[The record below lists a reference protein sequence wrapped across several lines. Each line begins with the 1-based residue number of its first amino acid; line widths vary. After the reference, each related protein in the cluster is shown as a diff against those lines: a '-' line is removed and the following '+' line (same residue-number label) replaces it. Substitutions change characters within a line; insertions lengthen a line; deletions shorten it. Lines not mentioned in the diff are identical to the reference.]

1 VEVRL
6 GRVPVLVVM
15 GVSGSGKSTVSA
27 ALAARLHWD
36 YVDADDLHP
45 AHNVELMA
53 AGHALTDD
61 DRAPWLDRVAQ
72 TLRDFQG
79 RGRSCVLACSALKR
93 RYRDVLRGDG
103 VVFVHLVVD
112 PAGAAA
118 RVAGR
123 PAHFMPAA
131 LVDSQFAA
139 LERLDDDEN
148 GLTIDATEPVDDVV
162 QEILDRLD
170 LDSYSAPAS

>member
-1 VEVRL
+1 MEVRL

-45 AHNVELMA
+45 PHNVALMA
-53 AGHALTDD
+53 AGHPLTDD
-61 DRAPWLDRVAQ
+61 DRAPWLHLVAQ
-72 TLRDFQG
+72 TLRASQA

-112 PAGAAA
+112 PVGAGA
-118 RVAGR
+118 RVAAR
-123 PAHFMPAA
+123 PSHFMPAA

-139 LERLDDDEN
+139 LEPLDHDEN
-148 GLTIDATEPVDDVV
+148 SLTVDATAPVGDIVR
-162 QEILDRLD
+162 EIVDRLD
-170 LDSYSAPAS
+170 LEPA